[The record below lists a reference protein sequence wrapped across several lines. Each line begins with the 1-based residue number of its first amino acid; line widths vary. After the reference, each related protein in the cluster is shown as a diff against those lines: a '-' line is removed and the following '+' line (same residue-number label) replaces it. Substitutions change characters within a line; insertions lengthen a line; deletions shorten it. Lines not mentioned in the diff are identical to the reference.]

1 MARFHQLNT
10 ALALQRG
17 HLFCW
22 VPVCLALGIGGY
34 FALSGEPE
42 IRVYA
47 GLIALV
53 AGLLV
58 LGWWSGENLHP
69 LLVMATLVALGALLA
84 GARAHQVGEPVLG
97 YRYYGPI
104 QGRIIKVDRSASD
117 AVRLTLDR
125 VVLKNMAPAK
135 TPTRVRVSLHGQ
147 QGYIEPEPG
156 LTIILTGHLSPP
168 SGPVEPGGFDFQRMA
183 WFDRLGA
190 VGYTRTPVLAFAAA
204 QKGGAG
210 LRLFRLRMNR
220 SHWVQANM
228 PGEAGAFAAAVMTGD
243 RSAMGR
249 GAVDDLR
256 ASNLAHLLAI
266 SGLHIGLLCG
276 FVFTVL
282 RYILAAWPRLALRI
296 AVKKVAAVGALVA
309 GAGYLALSGGNVA
322 TERAFVMVA
331 VMFLAVLMDRRALT
345 LRAVAVAA
353 IIVLVLR
360 PEVLPEPGF
369 QMSFAATTALVAVF
383 GVLRNWRG
391 VQVPKVLRPVLAVV
405 ISSAV
410 AGLATA
416 PIAAAHFNRIADYG
430 LVANLL
436 SVPLMGLVV
445 MPGAVLAAILAP
457 FGLGW
462 VGLAI
467 MEPAIRWILGV
478 AHWIA
483 GLDGALSY
491 VPAPG
496 AAVLPMLTLGV
507 LWMILWQGSVR
518 ARTHAGAGSGGGV
531 SAVGGGRA
539 PGVADIRQRWAG
551 GDTDSGWPG
560 AAQGTRRRFRGPD
573 LAGKRRR
580 RGGAGSGVRARRVYR
595 DQGKPRF
602 SDRRC
607 VVHPSVGARRVGASA
622 RQLRQGGV
630 CDCVSQ
636 ARARPARPAV
646 PNHRSRPAARAW
658 LDCRFRPRRRAENSG
673 RAPGRRT
680 AAVEF
685 ASGSGTVQWCIFRRT
700 AAKTIRQ
707 AICLEYL
714 GTNFRRKFTAKTW
727 FPARQKIPLRH

>member
-1 MARFHQLNT
+1 VARFHQLNT

-518 ARTHAGAGSGGGV
+518 ARTLGLVPAAAFLVWAAVERLALLISDSAGLVGILTPAGRVLHKARGEGF
-531 SAVGGGRA
+531 AA
-539 PGVADIRQRWAG
+539 QIWLEND
-551 GDTDSGWPG
+551 GDG
-560 AAQGTRRRFRGPD
+560 AAQAAAFARAGFTGTKGNLGFRIADVSFIHRSGRGASERLRDSCAKAAYVIVSAKRAPAQRDLPCQIIDRALLRELGSIAVFDRADGLKILGARQVAGRRLWNSPQ
-573 LAGKRRR
+573 
-580 RGGAGSGVRARRVYR
+580 VRARFNGAFFAERP
-595 DQGKPRF
+595 QKP
-602 SDRRC
+602 
-607 VVHPSVGARRVGASA
+607 
-622 RQLRQGGV
+622 
-630 CDCVSQ
+630 
-636 ARARPARPAV
+636 
-646 PNHRSRPAARAW
+646 
-658 LDCRFRPRRRAENSG
+658 
-673 RAPGRRT
+673 
-680 AAVEF
+680 
-685 ASGSGTVQWCIFRRT
+685 
-700 AAKTIRQ
+700 
-707 AICLEYL
+707 
-714 GTNFRRKFTAKTW
+714 
-727 FPARQKIPLRH
+727 

>member
-1 MARFHQLNT
+1 MAPAQAIMA
-10 ALALQRG
+10 ALARQRG

-34 FALSGEPE
+34 FALSDEPT
-42 IRVYA
+42 IWAYA
-47 GLIALV
+47 GLSILV
-53 AGLLV
+53 AALWLFAR
-58 LGWWSGENLHP
+58 WTHENLRP
-69 LLVMATLVALGALLA
+69 LVVLLALVALGGLLA
-84 GARAHQVGEPVLG
+84 GARAHQVREPVLG

-125 VVLKNMAPAK
+125 VVLKNMAPDA
-135 TPTRVRVSLHGQ
+135 TPARVRVSLHGQ

-210 LRLFRLRMNR
+210 LRLFRLRMDI
-220 SHWVQANM
+220 SQWVQANM
-228 PGEAGAFAAAVMTGD
+228 PGRAGAFATAVMTGD
-243 RSAMGR
+243 RSAMER
-249 GAVDDLR
+249 GAVEDLR

-266 SGLHIGLLCG
+266 SGLHMGLLTG
-276 FVFTVL
+276 FVFAAL
-282 RYILAAWPRLALRI
+282 RYILAAVPRLALRI
-296 AVKKVAAVGALVA
+296 AVKKVAAVGALMA
-309 GAGYLALSGGNVA
+309 GAAYLALSGGNVA

-353 IIVLVLR
+353 IIVLSLR

-383 GVLRNWRG
+383 GVLRNWNG
-391 VQVPKVLRPVLAVV
+391 ATVHKALRPVLAVV

-416 PIAAAHFNRIADYG
+416 PIAAAHFNRIADFG
-430 LVANLL
+430 LIANLL

-445 MPGAVLAAILAP
+445 MPGAVLAACLAP

-462 VGLAI
+462 IGLAV
-467 MEPAIRWILGV
+467 MEPAILWILGV

-496 AAVLPMLTLGV
+496 AAVLPMLSLGALWIMLWRGGWRVRGLGAIPAVAAFV
-507 LWMILWQGSVR
+507 LWAGVQRPAVLISDSGGLVGVMTPAGRVLNKARGEGFAAQIWLENDGDGVAQATAFERAGFSGGKGKLGFQIAGTAFIHLSGRGAVARVSESCAQATYVILSAKIEAAEVEYPCRIIDRTVLRDLGSVAIFDGPDGLKILGARQVAGQRLWNSRKAR
-518 ARTHAGAGSGGGV
+518 ARTGQAG
-531 SAVGGGRA
+531 
-539 PGVADIRQRWAG
+539 RWA
-551 GDTDSGWPG
+551 T
-560 AAQGTRRRFRGPD
+560 GP
-573 LAGKRRR
+573 
-580 RGGAGSGVRARRVYR
+580 
-595 DQGKPRF
+595 
-602 SDRRC
+602 
-607 VVHPSVGARRVGASA
+607 
-622 RQLRQGGV
+622 
-630 CDCVSQ
+630 
-636 ARARPARPAV
+636 
-646 PNHRSRPAARAW
+646 
-658 LDCRFRPRRRAENSG
+658 
-673 RAPGRRT
+673 
-680 AAVEF
+680 
-685 ASGSGTVQWCIFRRT
+685 
-700 AAKTIRQ
+700 
-707 AICLEYL
+707 
-714 GTNFRRKFTAKTW
+714 
-727 FPARQKIPLRH
+727 